1 MTRKALGRGLGALLS
16 AEGTATATEDTDE
29 VPIDLIDPS
38 FLQPR
43 TVFDTAKL
51 DELARSIRAN
61 GVVQPVLVRRKGS
74 RFELIAGERR
84 WRAAKQAG
92 LTKIPALVRSVS
104 DEKVLEIAVIE
115 NIQREDLN
123 PIEEARA
130 YKKLIETLGLTQ
142 ETVAERVGRDR
153 SYVTNYLRLLRL
165 PEDIQELLQV
175 GRISTG
181 HARTLLGV
189 EHVDIQ
195 RRIARK
201 IIEQDLSVRATEKMV
216 RSAAEQPS
224 TQRAK
229 AVLARPA
236 GDANVRAAENKLRRR
251 FGTRVRIVQAQGSS
265 PGRIELEFYN
275 ESDLSRLYD
284 LLSIKLD

>member
-16 AEGTATATEDTDE
+16 AEGTATALEETNEI
-29 VPIDLIDPS
+29 PIDLIDPGS
-38 FLQPR
+38 LQPR
-43 TVFDTAKL
+43 IVFDEAKL
-51 DELARSIRAN
+51 DELAKSVRAN
-61 GVVQPVLVRRKGS
+61 GVVQPILVRRKGS

-84 WRAAKQAG
+84 WRAAERAG
-92 LTKIPALVRSVS
+92 LTRIPAVVRNVS
-104 DEKVLEIAVIE
+104 DEKVLEIALIE

-123 PIEEARA
+123 SIEEARA

-165 PEDIQELLQV
+165 PEDIQDLLQA

-181 HARTLLGV
+181 HARAILGV
-189 EHVDIQ
+189 DQPDIQ

-201 IIEQDLSVRATEKMV
+201 IIEQDLSVRATEQLV
-216 RSAAEQPS
+216 RSAGEQPS
-224 TQRAK
+224 RPRAK
-229 AVLARPA
+229 VALRRQ
-236 GDANVRAAENKLRRR
+236 GDDPNVQAAENKLRRH
-251 FGTRVRIVQAQGSS
+251 FGTKVKIVQAHGGS

-275 ESDLSRLYD
+275 QSDLNRLYE
-284 LLSIKLD
+284 LLVQPR

>member
-16 AEGTATATEDTDE
+16 AEGTATAIEDTTE
-29 VPIDLIDPS
+29 VPTDLIDPS
-38 FLQPR
+38 LLQPR
-43 TVFDTAKL
+43 TVFDDAKL
-51 DELARSIRAN
+51 DELAKSISVN
-61 GVVQPVLVRRKGS
+61 GVVQPVLLRRKGD

-84 WRAAKQAG
+84 WRAAVRAG
-92 LTKIPALVRSVS
+92 LTKIPAVLRNVS
-104 DEKVLEIAVIE
+104 DEKVLEIALIE

-165 PEDIQELLQV
+165 PEDIQQLVQV
-175 GRISTG
+175 GRLSTG

-189 EHVDIQ
+189 DHVDVQ

-201 IIEQDLSVRATEKMV
+201 IIEKDLSVRATEQMV
-216 RSAAEQPS
+216 RLAGQPTAARTKRLTKEV
-224 TQRAK
+224 A
-229 AVLARPA
+229 
-236 GDANVRAAENKLRRR
+236 DANVRAAENKLRRH
-251 FGTRVRIVQAQGSS
+251 FGTKVRIIDSHGSTS
-265 PGRIELEFYN
+265 GKIELEFYSK
-275 ESDLSRLYD
+275 SDLDRLYS
-284 LLSIKLD
+284 LLLHV